1 MKNKVGTTGLNIFSG
16 VPVTAHNK
24 GVLVLDEAN
33 LFYFTRYSN
42 ADAAILIAGDKRYY
56 ICDKRVSEE
65 AEELLENY
73 EITDVG
79 ALSYV
84 EKAVELAKASGV
96 AELGYED
103 ERISHREYLT
113 LANSAGCA
121 LTPADDEIRALRAV
135 KSEYELEC
143 VRSAQAVTD
152 AVFEAILS
160 YIVPGTSERELKA
173 FIDARMAEKGASP
186 AFDTIVAFG
195 ADTSRPHAH
204 AGDNR
209 LKDRDVVT
217 VDFGAKKEGYC
228 SDMTRSFVYGGACEE
243 YVNLYEAVLEAQ
255 NAALAK
261 LKAGM
266 SGAECHAV
274 VKEIL
279 DARGYGEY
287 FTHSLGHSLGV
298 EIHETPALSPRNPL
312 PIPSGALTSVEPGAY
327 IPGKFGVRIEDI
339 VVFEKDR
346 VYNLTKSPK
355 NLIIL
360 G

>member
-1 MKNKVGTTGLNIFSG
+1 MKNKSGTTGLNIVSG
-16 VPVTAHNK
+16 TPVTEKNK
-24 GVLVLDEAN
+24 GVVVLDEAN

-42 ADAAILIAGDKRYY
+42 ADAAILITGDKRYY

-65 AEELLENY
+65 AGELLEAY
-73 EITDVG
+73 EIVDAG
-79 ALSYV
+79 ALSYA
-84 EKAVELAKASGV
+84 EKAAELAKAAGI

-103 ERISHREYLT
+103 ERISHRDYLT
-113 LANSAGCA
+113 LSNSAGYV
-121 LTPADDEIRALRAV
+121 LTPSEDEIRALRAV

-143 VRSAQAVTD
+143 VRNAQAVTD
-152 AVFEAILS
+152 AVFGELLS
-160 YIVPGTSERELKA
+160 YIAPGKSEREVKA

-195 ADTSRPHAH
+195 ANTSKPHAH

-209 LKDRDVVT
+209 LEERDAVT
-217 VDFGAKKEGYC
+217 VDFGAKKDGYC

-255 NAALAK
+255 KTAIANI
-261 LKAGM
+261 KAGM

-274 VKEIL
+274 AADVLE
-279 DARGYGEY
+279 ARGYGEY

-298 EIHETPALSPRNPL
+298 EIHELPALSPRNPL
-312 PIPSGALTSVEPGAY
+312 PVPAGALTSVEPGAY

-339 VVFEKDR
+339 VAFEKDR

>member
-24 GVLVLDEAN
+24 GVVVLDEAN

-103 ERISHREYLT
+103 EQ
-113 LANSAGCA
+113 
-121 LTPADDEIRALRAV
+121 
-135 KSEYELEC
+135 YELEC
-143 VRSAQAVTD
+143 VRNAQAVTD
-152 AVFEAILS
+152 AVFEEILS
-160 YIVPGTSERELKA
+160 YIAPGKSERELKA

-195 ADTSRPHAH
+195 ANTSKPHAH
-204 AGDNR
+204 AGDTR
-209 LKDRDVVT
+209 LGERDVVT

-228 SDMTRSFVYGGACEE
+228 SDMTRSFAYGGACEE
-243 YVNLYEAVLEAQ
+243 YVNLYESVLEAQ

-274 VKEIL
+274 AKEIL
-279 DARGYGEY
+279 DACGYGEY

-312 PIPSGALTSVEPGAY
+312 PIPLGALTSVEPGAY
-327 IPGKFGVRIEDI
+327 IPGKFGVRIEDM